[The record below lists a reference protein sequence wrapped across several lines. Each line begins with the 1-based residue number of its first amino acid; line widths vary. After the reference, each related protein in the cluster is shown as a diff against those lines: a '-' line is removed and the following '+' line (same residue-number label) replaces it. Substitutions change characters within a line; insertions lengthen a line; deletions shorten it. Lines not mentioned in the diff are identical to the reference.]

1 MKVKRKQ
8 YRFPFDGWHITVK
21 LEADNKED
29 AIKRFHKIY
38 KKDYDYNKIQVL

>member
-1 MKVKRKQ
+1 MTKKTFK
-8 YRFPFDGWHITVK
+8 FPFTGRWHYNIK

-38 KKDYDYNKIQVL
+38 KKDYDYNKIEEL